1 MGCGRSGIPE
11 AFTPEENRTGRKV
24 FCVKFQREMPGL
36 DEAPFDNEMGQK
48 IYENV
53 SKEAWKMWLEHA
65 KMLINEF
72 HIDLGS
78 KQGTEFLL
86 GECEK
91 YFFGEGS
98 QLPPDFRPEGQQSK

>member
-1 MGCGRSGIPE
+1 MADE
-11 AFTPEENRTGRKV
+11 LRKV
-24 FCVKFQREMPGL
+24 MCAKLGREGEGLARPPYKNELGQR
-36 DEAPFDNEMGQK
+36 